1 MPSNQESD
9 PQGVRLQ
16 KVMAAAGVA
25 SRRVCE
31 DYITQGR
38 VKVNG
43 RVVTELGTR
52 INPETDK
59 VSVGGN
65 PVQLDNSR
73 VYLALNKPSGVV
85 SSMSDENGRPDLN
98 QFVVYFSVVFLVI

>member
-1 MPSNQESD
+1 MRTVTSMSNSNDENAS
-9 PQGVRLQ
+9 GVRLQ

-43 RVVTELGTR
+43 KIVTELGTR
-52 INPETDK
+52 INPDVDK
-59 VSVGGN
+59 VTVGGT
-65 PVQLDNSR
+65 PIQLDASR
-73 VYLALNKPSGVV
+73 VYLALNKPYGVV
-85 SSMSDENGRPDLN
+85 FSMAD
-98 QFVVYFSVVFLVI
+98 